1 MQNIKYI
8 PLAKMP
14 LIIGKLGLEK
24 YTAGQIVQWLYKKNA
39 TSFEEMT
46 NLSKGARKIL
56 SENFYIS
63 RLKLVK
69 KLQSADGTQKFAWGL
84 EDGRIIESVL
94 ILSEPYSKVPKN
106 QRTNALTHQRTRFTL
121 CISTQVGCAMG
132 CVFCRTGQMGF
143 IRNLTQGEIVD
154 QILEAQKQCH
164 PLPHPPPSRGRD
176 GVRGHRVTNVVLM
189 GMGEPLANYDNVVN
203 AVRIMLDS
211 KCLGLSKRHVTIST
225 SGLVSGIERLAEE
238 KLEIKL
244 AISLNATTDEAR
256 AEIMPINK
264 KYPLASLFKAL
275 KKYATATGRNRIT
288 FEYVIIEDENDS
300 IEDAMRLV
308 KLLSH
313 IPAKVNLIP
322 VNVVPTF
329 RSGEIAQSKDRDYR
343 TPTEETIQRFAQ
355 YLRNKNVQVNIRISR
370 GTDILAACGQLAGI
384 DPFHLV
390 GGKGS
395 VVNSRRI
402 SGDTHF

>member
-1 MQNIKYI
+1 MQNIKDI

-154 QILEAQKQCH
+154 QILEAQEK
-164 PLPHPPPSRGRD
+164 RGARI
-176 GVRGHRVTNVVLM
+176 TNVVLM

-256 AEIMPINK
+256 AAIMPINK

-355 YLRNKNVQVNIRISR
+355 YLRNKNVQVNIRVSK